1 MKRQIKR
8 GFTLVEILIVV
19 VILGILA
26 AIVVPQFTTAADD
39 ARQGNMDTQISTIQ
53 NQIELFRAKT
63 GAYPTLAE
71 LQAPP
76 TVGPGMFGILVD
88 GDYLKAAPFNPY
100 FGDPEGYAVDADAN
114 DDDIGVAW
122 GWDAVTFTL
131 IYAKSAT

>member
-39 ARQGNMDTQISTIQ
+39 ARTGNMDTQISTIQ

-71 LQAPP
+71 LQAVP
-76 TVGPGMFGILVD
+76 GDGIGMFGALVD
-88 GDYLKAAPFNPY
+88 NDYLKSAPSNPFY
-100 FGDPEGYAVDADAN
+100 GDPEMYAVMG
-114 DDDIGVAW
+114 DDSAAWDWNVASS
-122 GWDAVTFTL
+122 TL
-131 IYAKSAT
+131 TYNENLP

>member
-39 ARQGNMDTQISTIQ
+39 ARIGNMDTQISTIQ

-63 GAYPTLAE
+63 GSYPTLVE
-71 LQAPP
+71 LQTPSVP
-76 TVGPGMFGILVD
+76 GPGQFGILINNNAN
-88 GDYLKAAPFNPY
+88 YLKNSPANPFYGAP
-100 FGDPEGYAVDADAN
+100 ESYAVGADATFAWEW
-114 DDDIGVAW
+114 DVA
-122 GWDAVTFTL
+122 TQTL
-131 IYAKSAT
+131 TYNQNP

>member
-39 ARQGNMDTQISTIQ
+39 ARTGNMDTQVSTIQ
-53 NQIELFRAKT
+53 NQIELYRAKT

-71 LQAPP
+71 LQQ
-76 TVGPGMFGILVD
+76 VGDPADGHFGILVNN
-88 GDYLKAAPFNPY
+88 DYLKTSPANPY
-100 FGDPEGYAVDADAN
+100 YAGALAYDIADDGSAAWDYDDAT
-114 DDDIGVAW
+114 G
-122 GWDAVTFTL
+122 TL
-131 IYAKSAT
+131 TYTTN

>member
-39 ARQGNMDTQISTIQ
+39 ARVGNMDTQVSTIQ

-63 GAYPTLAE
+63 GNYPTMLE
-71 LQAPP
+71 LQL
-76 TVGPGMFGILVD
+76 PGDPAAGQFGILVT
-88 GDYLKAAPFNPY
+88 GDYLKNSPSNPFY
-100 FGDPEGYAVDADAN
+100 GDPAMYAVGGDATF
-114 DDDIGVAW
+114 AW
-122 GWDAVTFTL
+122 EWNVGTSTL
-131 IYAKSAT
+131 TYHQNP

>member
-39 ARQGNMDTQISTIQ
+39 ARTGNMDTQISTIQ

-63 GAYPTLAE
+63 GAYPTLLE

-76 TVGPGMFGILVD
+76 AVGPGMFGILVD
-88 GDYLKAAPFNPY
+88 NAYLKSAPFNPF
-100 FGDPEGYAVDADAN
+100 FGDPAGYAVAADAT
-114 DDDIGVAW
+114 DDGVGPAW
-122 GWDAVTFTL
+122 GWDAATNTL
-131 IYAKSAT
+131 VYALVP

>member
-39 ARQGNMDTQISTIQ
+39 ARIGNMDTQLSTIQ

-63 GAYPTLAE
+63 GAYPTLLE
-71 LQAPP
+71 LQQTPAAPGNP
-76 TVGPGMFGILVD
+76 DGHFGILVD
-88 GDYLKAAPFNPY
+88 DDYLKDSPANPFY
-100 FGDPEGYAVDADAN
+100 GSPESYDVGADASGLAWEWN
-114 DDDIGVAW
+114 D
-122 GWDAVTFTL
+122 VTL
-131 IYAKSAT
+131 VLSYNQNP

>member
-39 ARQGNMDTQISTIQ
+39 ARTGNMDTQLSTIQ

-71 LQAPP
+71 LQQAPAA
-76 TVGPGMFGILVD
+76 PGNPDGHFGILVD
-88 GDYLKAAPFNPY
+88 ADYLKDSPANPFYGGLTLPYDVMGDDSAAWNW
-100 FGDPEGYAVDADAN
+100 D
-114 DDDIGVAW
+114 VAT
-122 GWDAVTFTL
+122 DTL
-131 IYAKSAT
+131 TYNIN